1 MNGIA
6 PRVLLIT
13 DESTAAQSWVEDLR
27 HRGVEMSVAG
37 PAGDA
42 YRPWVHDA
50 FDLAIVDADARLDG
64 LGLCERLRTWTA
76 NPILLL
82 IPRFDEA
89 YLLAAYRAGAD
100 ECVLKPIAPAVLLA
114 KVNAWLR
121 HR

>member
-1 MNGIA
+1 MDGMS

-27 HRGVEMSVAG
+27 RRGVETSVAG
-37 PAGDA
+37 STGDA
-42 YRPWVHDA
+42 QKPWSQDG
-50 FDLAIVDADARLDG
+50 FDLAIVDADARPDG
-64 LGLCERLRTWTA
+64 LGLCQRLRAWTA

-100 ECVLKPIAPAVLLA
+100 ECVLKPIAPAVLLTR
-114 KVNAWLR
+114 VNAWLR

>member
-13 DESTAAQSWVEDLR
+13 DESTAAQSWV
-27 HRGVEMSVAG
+27 
-37 PAGDA
+37 DA